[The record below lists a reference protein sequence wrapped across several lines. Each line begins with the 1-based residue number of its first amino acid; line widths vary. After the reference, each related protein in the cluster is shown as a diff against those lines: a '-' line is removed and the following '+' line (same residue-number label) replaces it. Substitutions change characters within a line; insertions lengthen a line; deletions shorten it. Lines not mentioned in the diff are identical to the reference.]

1 MAEPPEQGDESRSL
15 AEQLASKII
24 NPLDLVVLT
33 RGRIQE
39 AIEEV
44 AARGRIT
51 RDDANDLM
59 SELMRRGRQQTEDVL
74 ADIESLFGR
83 GRDQIGT
90 AAKLAAKVEPVGTI
104 VRTADRARRTV
115 IGSNSLA
122 IHDYDNL
129 TARQIG
135 DRLRDLTPQQLRAL
149 RDYERRHANRKTVLS
164 AIDKALGHEP

>member
-1 MAEPPEQGDESRSL
+1 MPDSPEPGEESRSL

-24 NPLDLVVLT
+24 NPLDLVVMT

-39 AIEEV
+39 TIDEV
-44 AARGRIT
+44 ASRGKIT
-51 RDDANDLM
+51 RDDANELL

-83 GRDQIGT
+83 GRDQIES

-115 IGSNSLA
+115 TGSSSLA
-122 IHDYDNL
+122 ISDYDNL
-129 TARQIG
+129 TTRQIG
-135 DRLRDLTPQQLRAL
+135 DRLADLAPAQLRSL
-149 RDYERRHANRKTVLS
+149 REYERRHANRKSVLV
-164 AIDKALGHEP
+164 AIDKALGEE